1 MANTICKT
9 TYFEKP
15 GPENTEE
22 TLNLAKKRA
31 KELGIKNIIVATT
44 SGETGVKASK
54 LFKSFNLIIVS
65 HVTGFKKPDHQE
77 LQPENRNIIEKN
89 KAKILTTAHA
99 FGTIGR
105 AVNKKFA
112 TIQVDGIVANVFRA
126 FGQGVKVACEITCM
140 ATDAGLIETCEDA
153 IAVGGT
159 MSGADTAV
167 VLKPANTH
175 AFFDLKIR
183 EIVCKPRL

>member
-1 MANTICKT
+1 MPNTICKT

-15 GPENTEE
+15 GAENTED
-22 TLNLAKKRA
+22 TLNLVKKRA
-31 KELGIKNIIVATT
+31 KELGIENIIVATT
-44 SGETGVKASK
+44 SGETGAKASK
-54 LFKSFNLIIVS
+54 LFKGFNLIVVS

-77 LQPENRNIIEKN
+77 LRPENRKIIEN
-89 KAKILTTAHA
+89 NEAKILTTAHA

-112 TIQVDGIVANVFRA
+112 TIQVDGIVANVLRA
-126 FGQGVKVACEITCM
+126 FGQGVKVACEISCM
-140 ATDAGLIETCEDA
+140 ATDAGLIETYEEA
-153 IAVGGT
+153 IAIGGT

-167 VLKPANTH
+167 VLKPVNTH
-175 AFFDLKIR
+175 AFFDLKIK

>member
-1 MANTICKT
+1 MPNTICKT
-9 TYFEKP
+9 TYFEKS

-22 TLNLAKKRA
+22 TLKLAKKRA

-44 SGETGVKASK
+44 SGETGAKASK
-54 LFKSFNLIIVS
+54 LFKGFNLIIVS
-65 HVTGFKKPDHQE
+65 HVTGFKKPDYQE
-77 LQPENRNIIEKN
+77 LQPENRDIIEKN

-99 FGTIGR
+99 FGALGR
-105 AVNKKFA
+105 AINKKFA
-112 TIQVDGIVANVFRA
+112 TIQVDGIVANVLRA
-126 FGQGVKVACEITCM
+126 FGQGVKVACEICCM

-167 VLKPANTH
+167 VLRPANTH
-175 AFFDLKIR
+175 TFFDLKIR

>member
-1 MANTICKT
+1 MPNTICET
-9 TYFEKP
+9 VYFDNP
-15 GPENTEE
+15 GSENTEE
-22 TLNLAKKRA
+22 TLKLAKKRA
-31 KELGIKNIIVATT
+31 EELGIKNIIIATT
-44 SGETGVKASK
+44 SGETGAQASK
-54 LFKSFNLIIVS
+54 LFKKYNLIVVS
-65 HVTGFKKPDHQE
+65 HVTGFKKPDYQE
-77 LQPENRNIIEKN
+77 LQPENRKIIEEN

-99 FGTIGR
+99 FGTLGR

-112 TIQVDGIVANVFRA
+112 TIQVDGLVSNVFRT
-126 FGQGVKVACEITCM
+126 FCQGVKVACEISCM
-140 ATDAGLIETCEDA
+140 AADAGLIKTCVDA

-159 MSGADTAV
+159 RSGADTAV